1 MAYQLTKKQIKR
13 ELVKCG
19 KSAHYFINNY
29 VRIQHPMH
37 GIVPFDMFPF
47 QEDTLDSLIS
57 YRFNVVLKARQLGL
71 STLTAAYIAWL
82 MLFHRGKT
90 ILIVA
95 TKKET
100 AANLLK
106 KVNLVFKKLPE
117 WFFQLATIT
126 GDNKWSLELSNSSIA
141 KAASTSGDVGRSEA
155 LSLLI
160 VDEAAYVE
168 GMDELWSG
176 IYYTLS
182 TGGSC
187 ISLSTP
193 AGAAGWF
200 YNICMDAQAGL
211 NDFHLTTLMWDV
223 HPDRDQ
229 AWFDN
234 ETKSMSKTQIA
245 AELLCS
251 FNLSGETVIDAADIE
266 RIEKACSEPKRRAGF
281 DRNYWIWKEHDV
293 TGSYLMVSDV
303 SRGDGADY
311 SAFHVIRLDTM
322 EVVAEYKGKPEHDM
336 YSDFLFQVGMEYGGC
351 MIVVENN
358 NLGIAVL
365 VRLKEQGYKNV
376 YHSIKGTHEYIDQVA
391 AESHSNAIPGF
402 TTSLKTRPLLVAKLE
417 EYIRHNVV
425 TLPSLRL
432 VDELRTFIW
441 RNGKPEHAKGRHD
454 DLVMSLA
461 IACWV
466 RDTVL
471 IANQRD
477 QEYREAFLN
486 AMTTTRTNFNSQIRG
501 QYGFDDQESFFEHW
515 DHKAEEKEKL
525 KEFGWLIGR
534 MS

>member
-1 MAYQLTKKQIKR
+1 MAYKLTKQQIKK
-13 ELVKCG
+13 ELIKCG

-29 VRIQHPMH
+29 VRIQHPMD
-37 GIVPFDMFPF
+37 GIVPFKMFDF
-47 QEDTLDSLIS
+47 QGDTLDSLIN

-71 STLTAAYIAWL
+71 STLSAAYIAWL
-82 MLFHRGKT
+82 MLFHRGKS

-106 KVNLVFKKLPE
+106 KVKLVYKMLPE
-117 WFFQLATIT
+117 WFFQLADIKIENTWT
-126 GDNKWSLELSNSSIA
+126 LELTNASIA
-141 KAASTSGDVGRSEA
+141 KAASTSSDVGRSEA
-155 LSLLI
+155 LSLLV

-187 ISLSTP
+187 IALSTP
-193 AGAAGWF
+193 AGASGWF

-211 NDFHLTTLMWDV
+211 NDFYLTTLMWYV

-229 AWFDN
+229 AWFDK
-234 ETKSMSKTQIA
+234 ETKSMSKRQIA

-251 FNLSGETVIDAADIE
+251 FNLSGETVIAPEDIE
-266 RIEKACSEPKRRAGF
+266 RIEEACTEPVRRTGF
-281 DRNYWIWKEHDV
+281 DRNYWIWQEFNEE
-293 TGSYLMVSDV
+293 GSYLMVADV
-303 SRGDGADY
+303 SRGDGNDY

-322 EVVAEYKGKPEHDM
+322 AVVAEYKGKPEHDM
-336 YSDFLFQVGMEYGGC
+336 YSDFLFQVGMEYGEC

-365 VRLKEQGYKNV
+365 NRLKERGYRNV
-376 YHSIKGTHEYIDQVA
+376 YHSLKGSHEYVDQIA
-391 AESHSNAIPGF
+391 AEGHSNAIPGF
-402 TTSLKTRPLLVAKLE
+402 TTSTKTRPLLVAKLE
-417 EYIRHNVV
+417 EYIRHNSI

-441 RNGKPEHAKGRHD
+441 NNGKAEHAKGRND

-461 IACWV
+461 IGCWV

-471 IANQRD
+471 IANQRE

-486 AMTTTRTNFNSQIRG
+486 AMTMTRTNFNSQIRG
-501 QYGFDDQESFFEHW
+501 QYGFNDRTSFFEGW
-515 DHKAEEKEKL
+515 DHMSEEKEKA
-525 KEFGWLIGR
+525 KEFGWLIGTKA
-534 MS
+534 